1 MAYKCTHTSV
11 LPSGNVIISC
21 PFSSL
26 ERNQARKLLNTTYQ
40 TLSHLSPSTSTPIK
54 PKVSDYVCLSH
65 LILLF
70 FTQEAGLSP
79 PGDDLLHSI
88 RSELDRSISK
98 HMDSGTHIHMY
109 WSHDTGTSHRIAIV

>member
-1 MAYKCTHTSV
+1 MLQSDD
-11 LPSGNVIISC
+11 VIISC
-21 PFSSL
+21 PSSSL

-54 PKVSDYVCLSH
+54 PKVSDCVCVSH
-65 LILLF
+65 HILLF
-70 FTQEAGLSP
+70 FTQEPGLSP

-98 HMDSGTHIHMY
+98 HMDSGTHMHMY
-109 WSHDTGTSHRIAIV
+109 RSHDTGINHMIAIVRVHDHLLT